1 MEITFCLTEQD
12 IYRYRC
18 YLLTHDYGYSMR
30 QLVPILVAIF
40 FLCFYLHQESLS
52 FRLFLALAFTPLS
65 LGLYLLALRDQVH
78 KELRSSPGVFG
89 QKTVTLGKHD
99 LRWASPKGH
108 YYFHWANFSALV
120 DRGDYIYLLLSK
132 RKALVIPKSAFE
144 DASQAQRF
152 LMISLDRWQRAK
164 VNEVG
169 WSGHDVWPPAPQIG
183 G

>member
-30 QLVPILVAIF
+30 QFVPILLAIF
-40 FLCFYLHQESLS
+40 FLCFNHYQDSLL
-52 FRLFLALAFTPLS
+52 FRLFSALAFTPVA

-78 KELRSSPGVFG
+78 KELRSSQGVFG
-89 QKTVTLGKHD
+89 QKTVTLGRYD

-120 DRGDYIYLLLSK
+120 DRGDYIYLILSK
-132 RKALVIPKSAFE
+132 RKALIIPKSAF
-144 DASQAQRF
+144 DDTAHAQQF
-152 LMISLDRWQRAK
+152 LRVALDRWQRAK
-164 VNEVG
+164 CNEIG
-169 WSGHDVWPPAPQIG
+169 LGGHDVWPPPPEIG